1 MFSSLSSRFA
11 SSTPPSSVGY
21 PSSLGLL
28 SDRQQ
33 RQKHQQQFNMNILVL
48 PHDRTSESE
57 LTNNSEKHGTQV
69 TQGTAH
75 EDDDIEHQ
83 PPSLTSA
90 IAPTRPS
97 SASAV
102 VASAGAG
109 ALHTSNPSTS
119 TTPPRTSFVL
129 GLHESNAP
137 NHTSISSSK
146 TFQRKSS
153 FHYKKYT
160 NYACK
165 VDPRENDKATELKFW
180 NISRPHMRAF
190 YCAWWSLLISYV
202 NWFAIAPLL
211 PEVRR
216 TLHLSRK
223 QLWTSSIASIPL
235 ATVFRLS
242 VGSLCDK
249 YGARSVMMWVLMA
262 AAIPT
267 ACTGLVQSALGL
279 SMVRLF
285 SGIGGSAFVMTQH
298 WANAMFSKSIVGF
311 ASGIVGNTVEIGV
324 TQLFMGSV
332 IFPLFKKQ
340 FGSSEQ
346 AWRWSTSVPAV
357 ITFITG
363 IMVYHSSDDT
373 PKGNYKELKKQEF
386 MPPISVRQSFQR
398 GVLNGNAWLL
408 FIQYACCTGLEFT
421 MANAA
426 SLYFTDQFG
435 QSTETAAAIA
445 SIYGWVAPIGV
456 LIGGSLS
463 DYLNRRWG
471 LQGRLMAQLG
481 GGFVMGVLVLVFA
494 QLQTMTSSVVL
505 YACISIAQ
513 FAAGSFTFAIV
524 PYVDPP
530 RQGTIAGIVA
540 SGGGFGAIVF
550 GLGFRQLERYED
562 AFRLIGW
569 ASIAASALT
578 FGIRISGSRGG
589 GLLVSNNNTTTTV
602 ARVLAAGHDP
612 STMNHTLSGTTVL
625 PAEATSTSGVDRD
638 HHTATSSIPA
648 TPIQSPKKNV
658 NQRSAPD
665 LSHLEWYEEADHHL
679 QHHHH
684 HHHGS
689 SIPLDV
695 APHTSDPEKDASLS
709 WTEFKVSQVHVSES
723 CSSNSS
729 IGAGDNT
736 TDDRG
741 DVGYECSTDP
751 TEEYC

>member
-1 MFSSLSSRFA
+1 
-11 SSTPPSSVGY
+11 VGY
-21 PSSLGLL
+21 PSSLGLS
-28 SDRQQ
+28 SDRQKQQQQQQQ
-33 RQKHQQQFNMNILVL
+33 RQHQFNTNVLVL

-69 TQGTAH
+69 TQGTVH
-75 EDDDIEHQ
+75 EDDDDIEHQ
-83 PPSLTSA
+83 PALFASA
-90 IAPTRPS
+90 IAPTSS
-97 SASAV
+97 SAI
-102 VASAGAG
+102 ASAGVANTMT
-109 ALHTSNPSTS
+109 LSTTDPST
-119 TTPPRTSFVL
+119 TRTSFHL
-129 GLHESNAP
+129 GLQENSSTNDP
-137 NHTSISSSK
+137 THTMSSGNK
-146 TFQRKSS
+146 AFQRKSS

-216 TLHLSRK
+216 TLNLSRK

-267 ACTGLVQSALGL
+267 ACTGLVQSAMGL

-311 ASGIVGNTVEIGV
+311 ASGLVGNTVEIGV

-332 IFPLFKKQ
+332 IFPLFKQ
-340 FGSSEQ
+340 QLGSSEQ
-346 AWRWSTSVPAV
+346 AWRWSTLVPAV

-363 IMVYHSSDDT
+363 IMVYRSSDDT

-435 QSTETAAAIA
+435 QTTETAAAIA

-456 LIGGSLS
+456 FIGGSLS

-494 QLQTMTSSVVL
+494 QLHTMTSSVVL

-589 GLLVSNNNTTTTV
+589 GLLVSNTTSV
-602 ARVLAAGHDP
+602 ARVRATGHDP
-612 STMNHTLSGTTVL
+612 STMSRTLSGTSVL
-625 PAEATSTSGVDRD
+625 PPEATTTSGVDMD
-638 HHTATSSIPA
+638 HHTATSNIP
-648 TPIQSPKKNV
+648 TTRLQSPKKTV
-658 NQRSAPD
+658 DVRSAPD

-679 QHHHH
+679 QQH

-689 SIPLDV
+689 SIPLDMIPQ
-695 APHTSDPEKDASLS
+695 ASEPEKDSSAS

-723 CSSNSS
+723 CSSSSS
-729 IGAGDNT
+729 IGAGDNA
-736 TDDRG
+736 TDDQG
-741 DVGYECSTDP
+741 DVGYECST
-751 TEEYC
+751 EEYC